1 MQPHDLNIK
10 VVELSTLYT
19 DDLGRFPI
27 QSFNGNNYIM
37 LAHHVGLNSI
47 LVEPFKSRAD
57 THRIPAYNRIMERLR
72 ARGITVDL
80 QIFDNEAS
88 AAYIANITV
97 KWKCKHQQVPPDI
110 HRRNIA
116 ERMIRTFKAHLISI
130 IFGVDPQFPISHW
143 DKLLVQA
150 ELTVYLLH
158 TSKLDPTKSAWEFL
172 NGPFNYDATPMG
184 PPGSRIIAHAK
195 GATRRSWDCG
205 GIGGFYIG
213 PAMNHYRCYSLLRN
227 NTQAAQ

>member
-37 LAHHVGLNSI
+37 LAHHVGSNSI

-57 THRIPAYNRIMERLR
+57 THRIPAYNKIMERLR

-97 KWKCKHQQVPPDI
+97 KWKCKHQKVPPDM

-130 IFGVDPQFPISHW
+130 IYGVDPQFLIRH
-143 DKLLVQA
+143 
-150 ELTVYLLH
+150 
-158 TSKLDPTKSAWEFL
+158 
-172 NGPFNYDATPMG
+172 
-184 PPGSRIIAHAK
+184 
-195 GATRRSWDCG
+195 
-205 GIGGFYIG
+205 
-213 PAMNHYRCYSLLRN
+213 
-227 NTQAAQ
+227 